1 MSETTVRIHL
11 HEGSGALPPG
21 FADRSANLFVP
32 GDPQRQPNL
41 SIARDWLER
50 GEALAVYVERQLGM
64 LKARLPGHKL
74 LARDEE
80 RLGPGPRA
88 HAGMRIDAQYR
99 SGAQQVRQR
108 QAAFDIGDG
117 RVLVFSA
124 ATPGAFDEAFEAL
137 WRAWLDSFQL
147 QVR

>member
-1 MSETTVRIHL
+1 
-11 HEGSGALPPG
+11 
-21 FADRSANLFVP
+21 
-32 GDPQRQPNL
+32 
-41 SIARDWLER
+41 
-50 GEALAVYVERQLGM
+50 
-64 LKARLPGHKL
+64 
-74 LARDEE
+74 
-80 RLGPGPRA
+80 
-88 HAGMRIDAQYR
+88 MRIDAQYR